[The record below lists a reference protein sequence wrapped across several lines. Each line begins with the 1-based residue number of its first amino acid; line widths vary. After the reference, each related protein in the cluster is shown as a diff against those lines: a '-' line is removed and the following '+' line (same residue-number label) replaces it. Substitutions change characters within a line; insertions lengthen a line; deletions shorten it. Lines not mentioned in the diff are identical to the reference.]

1 MGFEDSDRSLNS
13 KPVKIREV
21 WSDNLES
28 EFELISQVID
38 EYPFISMDTKFPGL
52 VFRPK
57 MDPTR
62 PYRLTG
68 AV

>member
-38 EYPFISMDTKFPGL
+38 EYPFISMTPNSRVLLGRAIAANL
-52 VFRPK
+52 
-57 MDPTR
+57 
-62 PYRLTG
+62 L
-68 AV
+68 